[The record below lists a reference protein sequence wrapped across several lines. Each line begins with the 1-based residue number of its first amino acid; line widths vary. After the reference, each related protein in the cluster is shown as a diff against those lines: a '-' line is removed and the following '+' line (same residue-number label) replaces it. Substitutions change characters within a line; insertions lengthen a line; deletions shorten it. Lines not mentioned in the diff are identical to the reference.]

1 MDIWK
6 LIWMGVLVAGVAC
19 FAYVSFTVIIK
30 GFAEV
35 GTLLREMIEG

>member
-6 LIWMGVLVAGVAC
+6 LIWMAVLVAGIAC
-19 FAYVSFTVIIK
+19 FAYVSFMVSIK

-35 GTLLREMIEG
+35 RRLLKEMIDG